1 MVSFMGKNTYK
12 SKKKRGVFAYLEHT
26 INLEENS
33 FYGLQGRYVPRL
45 LFLLLMGI
53 VYVGNTH
60 HYEKTA
66 RKVSQLERE
75 VDALRVDYTTLQAD
89 YAFDRKQSEVARR
102 VAKKGLHETPYPP
115 LKIKSK

>member
-1 MVSFMGKNTYK
+1 MGKNTYK
-12 SKKKRGVFAYLEHT
+12 SKRRRGVFAYLERT

-53 VYVGNTH
+53 FYVGNTH
-60 HYEKTA
+60 HYERMA

-102 VAKKGLHETPYPP
+102 VANKGLYETPYPP